1 MMEKSLKIIKDYK
14 EVVNTNIIKSIITE
28 KIIIKEANQ
37 MKRIMNY
44 LPI

>member
-1 MMEKSLKIIKDYK
+1 MEKSLKIIKDYK